1 MKKRKI
7 VISFEVD
14 SFLNDNDLHNAMDGA
29 IELGLDRA
37 LEEKKIEDYD
47 YSSKRVMVIRKGGE
61 V

>member
-1 MKKRKI
+1 MKRKI

-14 SFLNDNDLHNAMDGA
+14 SFLDDNDLHNVMDGA

-37 LEEKKIEDYD
+37 LEEKKIEDYE

-61 V
+61 I